1 MEKLTFQAKD
11 GWLRIKFIL
20 GVENGKVREVEYT
33 AARCKTLRSL
43 ADTLRDALIGLDV
56 DRVKD
61 VVRETLSG
69 IDLPENRE
77 NRRRLLLKAFGVGDG
92 RQVHP

>member
-11 GWLRIKFIL
+11 GWLRIKFVL
-20 GVENGKVREVEYT
+20 GVENGKVKEVEYT

-43 ADTLRDALIGLDV
+43 ADTLKDSLVGVDV
-56 DRVKD
+56 DGIKD
-61 VVRETLSG
+61 VVRKTLAG

-77 NRRRLLLKAFGVGDG
+77 NRRKLLLKAFGAEDG
-92 RQVHP
+92 R